1 MSSSFGMRSHP
12 ILGYTRMH
20 AGIDFAA
27 HYGSPIYAAT
37 DGFVSYAGRHGGHG
51 NYVRLEHG
59 NGLATGYAHLS
70 RIAARSE
77 ARRVGKECGST
88 RRSRWSPDPIKK
100 QIHEEHIMRE

>member
-70 RIAARSE
+70 RIVASPGQRVRQGQVIGSVGSSEIGRAACWE
-77 ARRVGKECGST
+77 GVWLFG
-88 RRSRWSPDPIKK
+88 
-100 QIHEEHIMRE
+100 